1 MPCWEV
7 PALRLIRVFFE
18 KRDRAKYISHLDLT
32 RCMTRAFARTDI
44 PVWFTEGFN
53 PHVYM
58 TFALPIPLGFEGL
71 RESFDFKLTED
82 GYPFTRVGE
91 QLNAALPP
99 DIRVLE
105 AAPAVMKPEAIVWAE
120 YRITL
125 YDSAG
130 GEALAAD
137 WERLMAKPAI
147 PVEKKT
153 KHKTQ
158 ELDLR
163 PLITQLGR
171 EAGAE
176 SLTLTLRLPGGGAMN
191 LNPNLLLGALWADRG
206 GEAAYVRVL
215 RTAILTE
222 ELAPF
227 A

>member
-1 MPCWEV
+1 M
-7 PALRLIRVFFE
+7 RLIRVFFA
-18 KRDRAKYISHLDLT
+18 KKDRAKYISHLDLT
-32 RCMTRAFARTDI
+32 RCMTRAFARTNI
-44 PVWFTEGFN
+44 PAWFTEGFN

-71 RESFDFKLTED
+71 RESFDFKLRED
-82 GYPFTRVGE
+82 DFPLDRVGK

-105 AAPAVMKPEAIVWAE
+105 AEAAVMKPEAIRWAD

-125 YDSAG
+125 HEPAG
-130 GEALAAD
+130 GETLAAD
-137 WERLMAKPAI
+137 WERLLARPAI

-158 ELDLR
+158 EVDLR
-163 PLITQLGR
+163 PLVTQLGCQA
-171 EAGAE
+171 EGE
-176 SLTLTLRLPGGGAMN
+176 SLTLDLRLPGGGAMN

-206 GEAAYVRVL
+206 GEAEYTQVV
-215 RTAILTE
+215 RTAILTG

>member
-1 MPCWEV
+1 MC
-7 PALRLIRVFFE
+7 
-18 KRDRAKYISHLDLT
+18 SSDL
-32 RCMTRAFARTDI
+32 
-44 PVWFTEGFN
+44 
-53 PHVYM
+53 
-58 TFALPIPLGFEGL
+58 
-71 RESFDFKLTED
+71 
-82 GYPFTRVGE
+82 
-91 QLNAALPP
+91 
-99 DIRVLE
+99 
-105 AAPAVMKPEAIVWAE
+105 
-120 YRITL
+120 
-125 YDSAG
+125 
-130 GEALAAD
+130 AD

>member
-1 MPCWEV
+1 M
-7 PALRLIRVFFE
+7 ADRLLFS
-18 KRDRAKYISHLDLT
+18 KAGRARYISHLDLMRT
-32 RCMTRAFARTDI
+32 FQRAFARAKI
-44 PVWFTEGFN
+44 PIKHTEGFN

-82 GYPFTRVGE
+82 GYPFTRVRD

-105 AAPAVMKPEAIVWAE
+105 AAPAVMKPEAIVWAD

-171 EAGAE
+171 EVGAE
-176 SLTLTLRLPGGGAMN
+176 SFTLTLRLPGGGAMN